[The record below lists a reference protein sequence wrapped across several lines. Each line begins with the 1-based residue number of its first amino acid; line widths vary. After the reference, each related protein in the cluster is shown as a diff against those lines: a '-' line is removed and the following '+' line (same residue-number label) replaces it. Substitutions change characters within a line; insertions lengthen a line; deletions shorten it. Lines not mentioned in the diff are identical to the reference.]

1 MMVDETMFCPQCHA
15 LSSRYIE
22 HRRETLV
29 VRGEEIE
36 VDAEA
41 AVCPRCG
48 EEIGDI
54 DLGDAILERAYS
66 MYRQRHGILA
76 PEQIRVL
83 RESTGLTQRGFARL
97 LGWGDVQIHRYETGA
112 LPDDAHNR
120 LLVTLQDP
128 GSMYQFVQDHLGHL
142 SSLDLRKV
150 KAAMN
155 GRLTALGTA
164 SVRRGLQ
171 QLIEA
176 YSLTERG
183 NRPFD
188 LERVG
193 HMIVFFASGVNLGM
207 VKLNKMLW
215 GADFL
220 SFKRS
225 SVALA
230 GLPYVR
236 LPYGPV
242 PDRYKLLL
250 SEIEDE
256 GFVLSRVEVYPSGY
270 EGMEYDTLIPFD
282 ASIFTADELDVL
294 RAVKDRLAPLNGSQA
309 ATWSHQQRA
318 WLETPPNAVV
328 SYSFAKDLRL
338 D

>member
-1 MMVDETMFCPQCHA
+1 MVDETMFCPKCHA
-15 LSSRYIE
+15 LSSRRIE
-22 HRRETLV
+22 QRRETLV
-29 VRGEEIE
+29 VRGDAIE
-36 VDAEA
+36 VDAEV
-41 AVCPRCG
+41 AVCPQCG

-54 DLGDAILERAYS
+54 DLSDAILERAYS
-66 MYRQRHGILA
+66 EYRRRHGILA
-76 PEQIRVL
+76 PEQIRVV

-97 LGWGDVQIHRYETGA
+97 LGWGDVQVHRYETGA
-112 LPDDAHNR
+112 LPDDAHNT
-120 LLVTLQDP
+120 LLVALQDP
-128 GSMYQFVQDHLGHL
+128 ETMYRFVQQRLDHV
-142 SSLDLRKV
+142 SPLDRRKIE
-150 KAAMN
+150 AAMT
-155 GRLTALGTA
+155 GRLTAWGTA

-176 YSLTERG
+176 YPLSARG

-188 LERVG
+188 LERIG
-193 HMIVFFASGVNLGM
+193 HMIVFFASGVQLGM

-215 GADFL
+215 CADFL

-256 GFVLSRVEVYPSGY
+256 GFVHSRVDVYPSGY
-270 EGMEYDTLIPFD
+270 EGMEYEPIIPFD
-282 ASIFTADELDVL
+282 ASLFTADEIAVL
-294 RAVKDRLAPLNGSQA
+294 RTVKDRIAPLNGSQA
-309 ATWSHQQRA
+309 AAWSHQQRA
-318 WLETPPNAVV
+318 WLETPPNEVV
-328 SYSFAKDLRL
+328 SYSFAKDLHL